1 MSTVKIEDRRKD
13 IEQFR
18 MALNMCELYVNYQ
31 QVELILSVFAEYSE
45 LRGNFSLE
53 DAFKILKDHR
63 EKWEKYFKKQEK

>member
-63 EKWEKYFKKQEK
+63 EKWEEYFKEQEK